1 MQLFASGDVDAA
13 PGARNTSSDAI
24 DVPRCGS
31 SVPGIYPT
39 AGAVPAGRAG
49 ASATG
54 YECAVLKTVSDS
66 AELHS
71 RLGEPTSH
79 SSCDLPETR
88 GCPKRHERPAP
99 PWTGWPRDSQ
109 RGWSAG
115 VRVGQVDR
123 QGELLEAIG
132 LDEFLLCR
140 CPGGEGERH
149 DPAPLSSEH
158 RLHVGGKDRPC
169 RGYP

>member
-1 MQLFASGDVDAA
+1 MRRPALEIRHPTQSMSLAAVLAFRVSTQLQ
-13 PGARNTSSDAI
+13 
-24 DVPRCGS
+24 VP
-31 SVPGIYPT
+31 YP
-39 AGAVPAGRAG
+39 PAGRERLPPG
-49 ASATG
+49 TSARFSKRSRTLPSFT
-54 YECAVLKTVSDS
+54 ADLVSRR
-66 AELHS
+66 HIV
-71 RLGEPTSH
+71 H
-79 SSCDLPETR
+79 VICETR

-115 VRVGQVDR
+115 VRVGKVDR
-123 QGELLEAIG
+123 QSELLEAIG

-158 RLHVGGKDRPC
+158 RLHVAGKDRPC